1 MHFLYPNLFSYPLP
15 QNNINLSSYQHRHR
29 NINQKTKTYISVLLT
44 LLYNLN
50 LKLETEFRN
59 PENMDKIFIF
69 IILILV
75 FLLSCFFVFQLLNQ
89 RNEIKTQYIL
99 DKEEQKKKKLQYAI
113 EGLSFLSSDK
123 TSESKNIATQIA
135 KQYKQLSTYQMTTQ
149 YNDFPLNNLFIFSSW
164 NTACSGKYVSTEQIT
179 NVIASG
185 CRMVQFTVSN
195 FGSIPTIFGDFSDN
209 ANQGVLLEDALQ
221 TCMNKSFTYSLSIP
235 TNTGNE
241 TLNLSNYND
250 PLIVM
255 ISFKYFTTADLTK
268 YNETKNTK
276 PNQSLP
282 TYDLTF
288 FNKCATSIK
297 TNFNNRLYR
306 NTEKRAM
313 SIDKTVL
320 KSQLNQKVVV
330 VIDITG
336 LSNSQL
342 AVFETSRLYKNYTNL
357 VTGSKEGVS
366 IYPLADLITKP
377 RKTVN
382 TTDIKKNL
390 VLALNETT
398 QNPSLIDFVKC
409 SFYQNCQ
416 MIPLLF
422 YHSDFINVMQYFQQ
436 NNSAFLSQQTIN
448 NEVIKPN
455 SIPVMF

>member
-1 MHFLYPNLFSYPLP
+1 MS
-15 QNNINLSSYQHRHR
+15 
-29 NINQKTKTYISVLLT
+29 
-44 LLYNLN
+44 
-50 LKLETEFRN
+50 
-59 PENMDKIFIF
+59 KIIIF
-69 IILILV
+69 IILVLV
-75 FLLSCFFVFQLLNQ
+75 FLLSCLVIFQLLNQ

-99 DKEEQKKKKLQYAI
+99 DKEEHKKKKLQYSM
-113 EGLSFLSSDK
+113 EGLSILSSDK
-123 TSESKNIATQIA
+123 TTESKNIATQIA

-149 YNDFPLNNLFIFSSW
+149 NNDSPLNKLFIFSSW
-164 NTACSGKYVSTEQIT
+164 NTACSGNYVSTDQIT

-185 CRMVQFTVSN
+185 CRMLQFTVSN
-195 FGSIPTIFGDFSDN
+195 FESQPTIFGEFSDN
-209 ANQGVLLEDALQ
+209 ANQGVLLEDAVQ
-221 TCMNKSFTYSLSIP
+221 TCMNKAFTYSLSIT
-235 TNTGNE
+235 TNTGKE
-241 TLNLSNYND
+241 TLNLTNYND

-255 ISFKYFTTADLTK
+255 ISFKYFTTTDLKK
-268 YNETKNTK
+268 YEDTKNTNLTQ
-276 PNQSLP
+276 PIP

-306 NTEKRAM
+306 DTNNRAM
-313 SIDKTVL
+313 SIDQTIL

-357 VTGSKEGVS
+357 VTGSKKGVS

-382 TTDIKKNL
+382 TADIKKNL

-398 QNPSLIDFVKC
+398 QNPSLSDFITC

-422 YHSDFINVMQYFQQ
+422 YHSDFINIMQYFQQ